1 MSCPY
6 KNIFGEPGTGAHS
19 YRFMG
24 FAIADTVLTLMLAAY
39 TAWEFGG
46 NVFLHFLFWIVIA
59 ELFHYAFGTQT
70 AGLTMLGITACPHT
84 S

>member
-1 MSCPY
+1 
-6 KNIFGEPGTGAHS
+6 
-19 YRFMG
+19 
-24 FAIADTVLTLMLAAY
+24 MLAAY

-59 ELFHYAFGTQT
+59 EVFHYAFGTQT
-70 AGLTMLGITACPHT
+70 AGLTMLRITACPHT